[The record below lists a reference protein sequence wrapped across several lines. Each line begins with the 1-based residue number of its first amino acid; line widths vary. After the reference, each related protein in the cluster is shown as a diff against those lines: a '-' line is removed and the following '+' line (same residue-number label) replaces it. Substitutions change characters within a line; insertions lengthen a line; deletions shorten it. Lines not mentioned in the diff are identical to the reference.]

1 MKWVYM
7 LYSRTIFY
15 ETNLDRQQRID
26 QDEDEDE
33 DEDEDKKKR
42 WRKRTR
48 ARGGLLILGELL
60 VSLEQNGS
68 LTVAAGSVGMGCETG
83 SRPSLMRFALSL
95 SFSQAVAKICSACT
109 EVK

>member
-33 DEDEDKKKR
+33 DEDEDKKKEMEKKNKS
-42 WRKRTR
+42 KRR
-48 ARGGLLILGELL
+48 I
-60 VSLEQNGS
+60 VDSW
-68 LTVAAGSVGMGCETG
+68 
-83 SRPSLMRFALSL
+83 
-95 SFSQAVAKICSACT
+95 
-109 EVK
+109 